1 MHAVSHQAR
10 WITANIRWVAL
21 LSALAIVLPA
31 AASAQVKAQ
40 ARPGATPPWNKGI
53 LPISAE
59 SYWQAVECGKQGG
72 ENPACVFWDT
82 GLCKNDDFTL
92 AMYTPYKSVAYEVW
106 RVVRQMQ
113 PAPTPNYQEAQ
124 RTRITVGVTPVRGS
138 RNPIGGVVV
147 KRGGRTVQAAT
158 QSIDETGGRFTFDYP
173 AFAATG
179 SLTLDLV
186 GNTKTIS
193 CAIDQTTLAQ
203 FR

>member
-1 MHAVSHQAR
+1 MSHQAR

-40 ARPGATPPWNKGI
+40 ARAGATPPWTKGI

-59 SYWQAVECGKQGG
+59 SYWHAVECGKLGG

-82 GLCKNDDFTL
+82 GLCKNEDFAL

-113 PAPTPNYQEAQ
+113 PAPTPSFQEAQ
-124 RTRITVGVTPVRGS
+124 RTRVTVGVTGERGS
-138 RNPIGGVVV
+138 KNPIASVAVR
-147 KRGGRTVQAAT
+147 RGGKTLQPAT
-158 QSIDETGGRFTFDYP
+158 TTLEANGGRFTFDYP

-179 SLTLDLV
+179 RLTLDLV
-186 GNTKTIS
+186 GKTKTTS